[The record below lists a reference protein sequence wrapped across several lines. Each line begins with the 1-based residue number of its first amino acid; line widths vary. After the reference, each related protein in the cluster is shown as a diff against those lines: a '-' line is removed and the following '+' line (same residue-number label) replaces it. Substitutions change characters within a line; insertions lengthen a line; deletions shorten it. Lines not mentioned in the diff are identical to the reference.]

1 MRLSLSSSPSSS
13 FQTGHTAVKKRSRKG
28 PTLFDF
34 IGKKAGEPK
43 RDGNKKA
50 VKGLVLKKVGTL
62 QKEPE
67 KPKFS
72 GLVYSNKVKI
82 PALVTTSSGSRDY
95 SKLLEPMSQAE
106 EGKEYY
112 LLQVVYDGHRNK
124 AVALLYDTSKHVVV
138 EWVDSYGHKP
148 YFLTDLEPQ
157 DLKRIGLTRH
167 KNFAGASVVYR
178 YDRLHFQLKK
188 MTKVYTTDPL
198 AVRELR
204 EKVPKAWEAKIRY
217 HDNYTYDMG
226 LVPMLKYTVKNGK
239 LYPIPYKV
247 SNEEVRKVLEAFK
260 EESETFKEMAVSW
273 IPIFEAPP
281 PEVKAVAIDIEVYAP
296 TISKVPN
303 AEKANLPIISVAIA
317 GSDGLKKVLVLIR
330 DRLKLTEEQLEALKK
345 GEYEVEFFDSER
357 DMIMELMRIIR
368 EYPILL
374 TYNGDNFDLEYLYNR
389 AIKLGIPKNMVI
401 FKKGNDRFEIKHGI
415 HIDLYRFYDIAA
427 IKTYAFG
434 NKYKEVNLDAVAGA
448 LLGEHKVQLTKS
460 ISELNYYELI
470 HYNFRDS
477 KLTLNLFTFNS
488 HLPWK
493 LMVLVSRISK
503 LGIEELT
510 RKQVSAWIK
519 NLFFWEHRRRRY
531 LIPNKEDIIA
541 MKGTIK
547 SSAIIKG
554 KSYQGAF
561 VFEPSAGIFFNV
573 IVLDFASLYP
583 TIIKQ
588 YNISYE
594 TVNAPNCKDYYE
606 VPEVG
611 HKICKDKEG
620 ITPLIVGLLRDYRVK
635 IYKKKAKDKSLD
647 DKVREWYNTVQ
658 SAMKVYINASYGVL
672 GAESFELYCPPAAES
687 ITAYGR
693 FAIKSTM
700 NYAKKHK
707 IVVLYGDTDSMFLWS
722 PPQELLDDIINWV
735 KDRFGLEIEIDKV
748 YRFVAFTGLKKNYV
762 GVYPE
767 GDIDVKGLLG
777 KKRNTPQFVKEAFL
791 KIIDIIRSA
800 QDPKDVV
807 EAREKVRSLVK
818 ELYSNLR
825 KQYYDLDEL
834 AFHMQLT
841 KPIDAYTKN
850 MPQHVKAAKMLARFG
865 IQLNTGDVVAF
876 VKVKGGEGVKPVQL
890 AKLPEID
897 LEKYYEVIETTLGQL
912 LRALSLDTASLSGT
926 TKLLSFLSH

>member
-1 MRLSLSSSPSSS
+1 M
-13 FQTGHTAVKKRSRKG
+13 KKRSHKG

-34 IGKKAGEPK
+34 I
-43 RDGNKKA
+43 NKKA
-50 VKGLVLKKVGTL
+50 QTNSVQKKSNENTNVDKTVKALIKRVSNSSNNDHTKPPKFKGLVYT
-62 QKEPE
+62 
-67 KPKFS
+67 
-72 GLVYSNKVKI
+72 NKVKI
-82 PALVTTSSGSRDY
+82 PSLEITSSGSRDY
-95 SKLLEPMSQAE
+95 SKLLEPMPQAE

-124 AVALLYDTSKHVVV
+124 AVTLLYDTSKHVIV

-157 DLKRIGLTRH
+157 DLKRLGITKH
-167 KNFAGASVVYR
+167 KNFAGVSVVYR

-188 MTKVYTTDPL
+188 FTKVYTTDPL
-198 AVRELR
+198 AVRDLR

-226 LVPMLKYTVKNGK
+226 LVPTLKYTVKNGK
-239 LYPIPYKV
+239 LYPVPYKV
-247 SNEEVRKVLEAFK
+247 SSEEVQKVMEAFK
-260 EESETFKEMAVSW
+260 EESDMFKEMAVSW

-281 PEVKAVAIDIEVYAP
+281 PDVKAVAIDIEVYAP

-330 DRLKLTEEQLEALKK
+330 DRLKLTEEQLEMLKQ

-357 DMIMELMRIIR
+357 DMILELMRIIR

-389 AIKLGIPKNMVI
+389 AIKLGIPRNMII

-470 HYNFRDS
+470 HYNFRDA
-477 KLTLNLFTFNS
+477 KLTLNLFTFDS

-510 RKQVSAWIK
+510 RKQVSAWIR
-519 NLFFWEHRRRRY
+519 NLFFWEHRRRRF
-531 LIPNKEDIIA
+531 LIPNREDIIA
-541 MKGTIK
+541 MKGTVK

-594 TVNAPNCKDYYE
+594 TVNAPGCKEYYE

-620 ITPLIVGLLRDYRVK
+620 VTPLIVGLLRDYRVK

-658 SAMKVYINASYGVL
+658 AAMKVYINASYGVL

-693 FAIKSTM
+693 YAIKSTM

-735 KDRFGLEIEIDKV
+735 KENFGLEIEIDKV

-791 KIIDIIRSA
+791 KIIEIIRSA
-800 QDPKDVV
+800 QDPRDVV
-807 EAREKVRSLVK
+807 EAREKVRTLVK
-818 ELYSNLR
+818 ELYTNLR

-841 KPIDAYTKN
+841 KPINAYTKN

-865 IQLNTGDVVAF
+865 IQLNTGDVVSF
-876 VKVKGGEGVKPVQL
+876 VKVKGGDGVKPVQL